1 VKEIPLVSGR
11 YHEPSGLVTLVD
23 DEDYEGLQ
31 GRYWRVFIGNN
42 GKLYAAGGD
51 NDLLHR
57 VILNAPKDLQVDHLN
72 GDGLDNVRS
81 NLRLATRSQNLA
93 NQASRIYWSRRRT
106 TSNYKGVSLLEG
118 RSRPWRATIS
128 VDRKQHFLGYYAEE
142 DAAARAY
149 DDAAR
154 RFFGEFARTNFVVGD
169 A

>member
-1 VKEIPLVSGR
+1 MKEIPLSTGR
-11 YHEPSGLVTLVD
+11 YREPSGLVTLVD
-23 DEDYEGLQ
+23 DEDYEQLVERHWRMLLVPGNRIYAVT
-31 GRYWRVFIGNN
+31 GRSE
-42 GKLYAAGGD
+42 LM
-51 NDLLHR
+51 HR
-57 VILNAPKDLQVDHLN
+57 VLTNAPKGMQVDHLN
-72 GDGLDNVRS
+72 GDGLDNQRA
-81 NLRLATRSQNLA
+81 NLRLCTRSQNLA
-93 NQASRIYWSRRRT
+93 NQASRLYWSRRRT